1 MPTSVT
7 KKGCI
12 KLVSAVRWTPWGRH
26 LEPRPEAGWEL
37 ARRRSSGARWD
48 GGKKKVPRKVLEFV

>member
-1 MPTSVT
+1 M
-7 KKGCI
+7 
-12 KLVSAVRWTPWGRH
+12 SAVRWTPWGRH

-48 GGKKKVPRKVLEFV
+48 GGKKKVPGKVLEFV